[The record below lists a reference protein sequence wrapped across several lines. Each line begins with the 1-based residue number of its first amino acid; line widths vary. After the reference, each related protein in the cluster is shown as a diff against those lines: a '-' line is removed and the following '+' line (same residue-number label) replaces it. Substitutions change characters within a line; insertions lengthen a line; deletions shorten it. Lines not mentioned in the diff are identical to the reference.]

1 MSALKNH
8 GPKIL
13 LALSAAGCAVFAWM
27 EGAGSQTTPPEF
39 AGVDTEISKIES
51 ALKPGPISEKYPFGR
66 SAIDS
71 LKFQEDSTLILER
84 AGKRVETEI
93 PAFVAYPQP
102 SRPRVDSK
110 DKPAEEG
117 ELTQQVFAE
126 MRDLGD
132 LKASGDHGR
141 VFVTFKVPQK
151 MKYLEPVRIDVFR
164 GESDAKIDM
173 KEPYATIELAP
184 EDPGATEEKPATADK
199 AEDAATPEL
208 SAAARRRKERAGGD
222 EPAPKAPRREE
233 PKKAAEEIPAEFA
246 DIKVFADTRVEQKM
260 TYFYKLRMIARM
272 TVVPGIKVVEKD
284 NNGILTKI
292 TVVNQPKNATSVK
305 PARPDSKAV
314 LFATPISAAVSATPP
329 SNFEIRLAGTSG
341 KLDPPGTPDFK
352 RSKDYK
358 GTFAVRVWVTD
369 AQVWKDITIQAAP
382 DEILKGSIRYV
393 NADKEAKSF
402 DFNANYK
409 LVEVKWGELVRE
421 IEENVPELDTDG
433 NPIMDPKTR
442 KPKMIRRMKKGDA
455 IPNEIAVLEDQS
467 SKKMEDFPKRAD
479 FGARE
484 KSLEYYALI
493 EKEQLKADKA
503 FKVRMEKVKERIR
516 ASDEERKSKATQ
528 AQSEAETQNANPA
541 TPPGGR
547 KP

>member
-1 MSALKNH
+1 
-8 GPKIL
+8 
-13 LALSAAGCAVFAWM
+13 
-27 EGAGSQTTPPEF
+27 
-39 AGVDTEISKIES
+39 
-51 ALKPGPISEKYPFGR
+51 
-66 SAIDS
+66 
-71 LKFQEDSTLILER
+71 
-84 AGKRVETEI
+84 
-93 PAFVAYPQP
+93 
-102 SRPRVDSK
+102 
-110 DKPAEEG
+110 
-117 ELTQQVFAE
+117 
-126 MRDLGD
+126 
-132 LKASGDHGR
+132 
-141 VFVTFKVPQK
+141 
-151 MKYLEPVRIDVFR
+151 
-164 GESDAKIDM
+164 
-173 KEPYATIELAP
+173 
-184 EDPGATEEKPATADK
+184 
-199 AEDAATPEL
+199 
-208 SAAARRRKERAGGD
+208 
-222 EPAPKAPRREE
+222 
-233 PKKAAEEIPAEFA
+233 
-246 DIKVFADTRVEQKM
+246 
-260 TYFYKLRMIARM
+260 
-272 TVVPGIKVVEKD
+272 
-284 NNGILTKI
+284 
-292 TVVNQPKNATSVK
+292 
-305 PARPDSKAV
+305 
-314 LFATPISAAVSATPP
+314 
-329 SNFEIRLAGTSG
+329 
-341 KLDPPGTPDFK
+341 
-352 RSKDYK
+352 
-358 GTFAVRVWVTD
+358 
-369 AQVWKDITIQAAP
+369 VWKDITIQAAP